1 MSPEPEDATTSS
13 AFQAPGPTV
22 STPSTSSTPSPST
35 QDAALQAVQ
44 KLASFDDDEEVQTL
58 QYQRALDMVRAQ
70 SNLLNHGGRNP
81 DHPQLEQSGPLDA
94 DGLIIEESSDGM
106 SIDVQ
111 VPSIDA
117 PTSQASTT
125 NEADGEGLRAARKG
139 VMNYLLEPLEQ
150 LRNIEKYK
158 GSGCFQDDGLFYCP
172 ECPEYW
178 HNPSWLH
185 KNRFKLKAG
194 LLRHLKMVHTEWT
207 TLERDAAYKTPE
219 GNCINHLVV
228 VVILFLPARTLA
240 LILKTLVLFDFLEC
254 PMLDPHV
261 PSKQVKKKKK
271 KNDSDYSDEEEAS
284 DAEPGPSK
292 QVKKKKK
299 KNDSDY
305 SDEEEASDA
314 ETGPSKQ
321 VKKKKKKNDS
331 DYSDEEEASEAEP
344 GSLPEEE
351 DKDEEKT
358 ATRKR
363 KRTKKIKDYRKP
375 QSKPQTSTEKK
386 KAKIEE
392 PIDMEMV
399 TCALAVAQFTQT
411 KTLEHQLALARTALR
426 NMNERITPTDTQI
439 SIAEKDEIDSL
450 CKAKQQLETQ
460 NQELDAL
467 RNTLA
472 EREKHGP
479 TKVAT
484 TGGAPTP
491 TRNGRPVFACLDGVL
506 PQYPRQS
513 FPTYPPYQPQQFPAH
528 PQSHPQHDANRFQ
541 DSHPLMYPQ
550 ANLQHS
556 AYAES
561 TYEEIAYN
569 DPAYGGDFANN
580 DPTYGGDFAMP
591 TSEGMD
597 MDDYSYHY

>member
-219 GNCINHLVV
+219 GNETFAALRLEDELWLLDRTDCPDKSTTVDAR
-228 VVILFLPARTLA
+228 ILRDISTVMKMEKRICLA
-240 LILKTLVLFDFLEC
+240 I
-254 PMLDPHV
+254 
-261 PSKQVKKKKK
+261 
-271 KNDSDYSDEEEAS
+271 
-284 DAEPGPSK
+284 
-292 QVKKKKK
+292 
-299 KNDSDY
+299 
-305 SDEEEASDA
+305 
-314 ETGPSKQ
+314 
-321 VKKKKKKNDS
+321 
-331 DYSDEEEASEAEP
+331 
-344 GSLPEEE
+344 
-351 DKDEEKT
+351 KDEE
-358 ATRKR
+358 ARKR
-363 KRTKKIKDYRKP
+363 
-375 QSKPQTSTEKK
+375 
-386 KAKIEE
+386 
-392 PIDMEMV
+392 V
-399 TCALAVAQFTQT
+399 
-411 KTLEHQLALARTALR
+411 KTLFAYMKEAKRSP
-426 NMNERITPTDTQI
+426 PTEEQI
-439 SIAEKDEIDSL
+439 EMQVRL
-450 CKAKQQLETQ
+450 LESS
-460 NQELDAL
+460 E
-467 RNTLA
+467 
-472 EREKHGP
+472 EW
-479 TKVAT
+479 
-484 TGGAPTP
+484 
-491 TRNGRPVFACLDGVL
+491 
-506 PQYPRQS
+506 
-513 FPTYPPYQPQQFPAH
+513 PA
-528 PQSHPQHDANRFQ
+528 
-541 DSHPLMYPQ
+541 
-550 ANLQHS
+550 
-556 AYAES
+556 
-561 TYEEIAYN
+561 
-569 DPAYGGDFANN
+569 
-580 DPTYGGDFAMP
+580 
-591 TSEGMD
+591 
-597 MDDYSYHY
+597 